1 MNMKFSL
8 YFFSLPVSA
17 VGMDPSRLSS
27 KRSHVPVFNRCSPHL
42 IVRSGGAA
50 KIQQLSGGGL
60 NPNRDRTDE
69 VEVERTRNG
78 WCSEVYTLSGDAV
91 ALLSRVMHRS
101 DGCRDLI
108 CPGIQ
113 PTAVRYLCVPLVSQD
128 AGGFLCCRQGFVRI
142 AFLVVV
148 VFAE

>member
-8 YFFSLPVSA
+8 CFFSLPIFA

-27 KRSHVPVFNRCSPHL
+27 KRFHVPVLNRCSPHL
-42 IVRSGGAA
+42 IMWLGGAA
-50 KIQQLSGGGL
+50 KIQRLSGGGL

-69 VEVERTRNG
+69 VEVKRMRNG
-78 WCSEVYTLSGDAV
+78 WCSEVYTQSGDVV
-91 ALLSRVMHRS
+91 APLSRVMHRS

-113 PTAVRYLCVPLVSQD
+113 PTAVHYLCVPP
-128 AGGFLCCRQGFVRI
+128 FVRM
-142 AFLVVV
+142 
-148 VFAE
+148 